1 MNHSSRECQV
11 QRKYLVHH
19 TISSLWTEPSEGLLL
34 LNRAAFPR
42 IRHTESFWNSLE
54 MVVPSSSPV
63 CLAKAL
69 PSLFTSATALGCQA
83 PRLSTASGRKVMPWR
98 WHGSQDLSNFHS
110 HVQGRISPI
119 GPARDEDISWP
130 PPFPWQQKATLF
142 GWSQRSS
149 CCCAVKEVSVW
160 FIQIR
165 HLCSRY
171 NLLDPL
177 QVLAAPPHQDLV
189 VPAPP
194 GSLQGSGPVEVSCLK
209 NHRQ

>member
-1 MNHSSRECQV
+1 MQAQPFHLSHCTGVPGFQTFHSKWQ
-11 QRKYLVHH
+11 
-19 TISSLWTEPSEGLLL
+19 EGD
-34 LNRAAFPR
+34 A
-42 IRHTESFWNSLE
+42 
-54 MVVPSSSPV
+54 
-63 CLAKAL
+63 LAVAWL
-69 PSLFTSATALGCQA
+69 
-83 PRLSTASGRKVMPWR
+83 PRLVQLTLVSFIEGVAWGGCCS
-98 WHGSQDLSNFHS
+98 SDLRILKRIDDS
-110 HVQGRISPI
+110 HIQGRISPI
-119 GPARDEDISWP
+119 GPARDEDVSWP
-130 PPFPWQQKATLF
+130 SPFPRQQKATLF

>member
-1 MNHSSRECQV
+1 MDCFDHQ
-11 QRKYLVHH
+11 
-19 TISSLWTEPSEGLLL
+19 TISSP
-34 LNRAAFPR
+34 RAASSGGLRLLKRAALPR
-42 IRHTESFWNSLE
+42 TKQTDSFWNRRQIVLL
-54 MVVPSSSPV
+54 SSSPV

-149 CCCAVKEVSVW
+149 CCCAVEEVSEAVVPG
-160 FIQIR
+160 
-165 HLCSRY
+165 
-171 NLLDPL
+171 DPL
-177 QVLAAPPHQDLV
+177 PL
-189 VPAPP
+189 P
-194 GSLQGSGPVEVSCLK
+194 GAG
-209 NHRQ
+209 